1 MQDKI
6 PSLSSAPD
14 TEVAVG
20 FSPHSLQKQ
29 RPAAIAGRFNDPLP
43 LARRRFGTV
52 VRELPSM
59 KRGRRD
65 SNPRSSP

>member
-1 MQDKI
+1 MQRR
-6 PSLSSAPD
+6 
-14 TEVAVG
+14 EEHE
-20 FSPHSLQKQ
+20 SPKKHGPNYQKQ
-29 RPAAIAGRFNDPLP
+29 RPAIIAGRSDDPLP

-52 VRELPSM
+52 VRELPSK